1 MTEDEKEA
9 EWERDIKPLIEQR
22 SKECDSDR
30 RSYSDTK
37 EIMDELF
44 GSDDEDSKKV

>member
-9 EWERDIKPLIEQR
+9 EWERDIKPLIKQR
-22 SKECDSDR
+22 SKDDSDR
-30 RSYSDTK
+30 RSYSSTK
-37 EIMDELF
+37 ELMDELF